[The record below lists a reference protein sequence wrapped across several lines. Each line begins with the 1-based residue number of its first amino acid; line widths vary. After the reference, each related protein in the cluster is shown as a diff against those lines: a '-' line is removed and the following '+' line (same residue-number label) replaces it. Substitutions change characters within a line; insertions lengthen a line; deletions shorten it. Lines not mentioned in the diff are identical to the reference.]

1 MVMEADWFAV
11 RQHLEL
17 DTTVT
22 VRVKAIHKAH
32 RFRFPL
38 ELECVQPAIGRLLRT
53 PPPKDRPIIIYA
65 DEDIEE
71 AAVRR
76 GGNCRRRGVALTPV
90 HISLSDGRRPVHTTA
105 AGLRGHAEGH
115 ARRGG
120 DHVRLG

>member
-1 MVMEADWFAV
+1 MVMENDWSAV

-38 ELECVQPAIGRLLRT
+38 ELECVQPAIGHLLRT

-65 DEDIEE
+65 DEDVEE

-76 GGNCRRRGVALTPV
+76 LKRGRHVLACDASPSCAHFPLRWTPAGTYHRRRTM
-90 HISLSDGRRPVHTTA
+90 RPC
-105 AGLRGHAEGH
+105 
-115 ARRGG
+115 
-120 DHVRLG
+120 